1 MTPLEAVAQYVSQQ
15 PDVSTYCVAYSG
27 GMDSHVLLW
36 SMSYIQRSDSAIEI
50 RAIHVDHGLHS
61 DSARWAEHATR
72 VCGELNIPLTVLNA
86 QVIAA
91 GDGPEA
97 GARLARYAQFS
108 DNLQENEQL
117 LLAQH
122 AEDQAET
129 FLLQA
134 LRGSG
139 TDGLAGIPRKRR
151 FSVGFMVRPL
161 LGCSRESLREL
172 ACEQS
177 LEWIEDPSNQDTQL
191 DRNYL
196 RLKVMPMLK
205 HRWPASAQTLSRSA
219 FRSAAASQTLMAL
232 GEQDLLSVRVPGA
245 GELSL
250 TALAALPR
258 ERAFVVLR
266 LMVRERGWRM
276 PRLQDLLQVM
286 SDLVKARHDSNGIVN
301 VRDYVFRRHK
311 DNLYL
316 MKEVERGRAYEIEW
330 ISPFAPLTVT
340 EAGVTL
346 TSAAAEHQGI
356 RLPEG
361 ANVIV
366 KSRVGG
372 ELIKLGEP
380 AFHKAVK
387 KLLQE
392 TDIPPWVRDTIP
404 LIYIDGSLAAVWG
417 VAVAVDCRLPVASA
431 LAQDHR
437 PTAIDTS

>member
-1 MTPLEAVAQYVSQQ
+1 MTPLEAVAQYVGQQ
-15 PDVSTYCVAYSG
+15 PDVSKYCVAYSG

-36 SMSYIQRSDSAIEI
+36 LMSCVQRSDSAIKL
-50 RAIHVDHGLHS
+50 RAIHVDHGLQR
-61 DSARWAEHATR
+61 DSARWAKHATQ
-72 VCGELNIPLTVLNA
+72 VCRDLEIPLTVLDA
-86 QVIAA
+86 QVVAS

-97 GARLARYAQFS
+97 GARLARYEQFS
-108 DNLQENEQL
+108 DNLQDNEQL

-139 TDGLAGIPRKRR
+139 IDGLAGIPRKRR
-151 FSVGFMVRPL
+151 FSAGFMVRPL
-161 LGCSRESLREL
+161 LGCSQESLREL
-172 ACEQS
+172 AREQS
-177 LEWIEDPSNQDTQL
+177 LQWIEDPSNQDTRL

-196 RLKVMPMLK
+196 RLNVMPILQA
-205 HRWPASAQTLSRSA
+205 RWPASAQTLSRSA
-219 FRSAAASQTLMAL
+219 SRSAAASQTLIGL

-276 PRLQDLLQVM
+276 PRMQDLLQVM
-286 SDLVKARHDSNGIVN
+286 SDLVEARHDSNGIVN
-301 VRDYVFRRHK
+301 ARDYVFRRHK

-316 MKEVERGRAYEIEW
+316 MQDADEAQPYEIEW
-330 ISPFAPLTVT
+330 FSPFAPLAVT
-340 EAGVTL
+340 EAGLTL
-346 TSAAAEHQGI
+346 TTAAAEQQGI
-356 RLPEG
+356 CLPDG
-361 ANVIV
+361 AQVIV

-392 TDIPPWVRDTIP
+392 TTIPPWVRDTIP
-404 LIYIDGSLAAVWG
+404 LVYVDGSLAAVWG
-417 VAVAVDCRLPVASA
+417 VAVAVDSRLPPASA
-431 LAQDHR
+431 LVRDQQR
-437 PTAIDTS
+437 SAIDRS